1 MDQQSREQI
10 QGCLAIIV
18 ETNQKKMGLIGQDA
32 ATTSRQASLEVAGRP
47 GNIIDQDRIRI
58 RARRGVTDRSY
69 YCIIQFVEDG
79 WITDGLD
86 EQVAS

>member
-1 MDQQSREQI
+1 M
-10 QGCLAIIV
+10 
-18 ETNQKKMGLIGQDA
+18 
-32 ATTSRQASLEVAGRP
+32 EVAGRP
-47 GNIIDQDRIRI
+47 GNIVDQDRIRI